1 MSINLD
7 SLKITVENVAK
18 DRIRQGLTKACLLVE
33 AEAKALCPKDQGILA
48 NSITHEVDGNVGY
61 VYSNLTYAPWVEL
74 GTGLFASDN
83 DGSLNGT
90 GRQDP
95 WCYFYTG
102 KKLSKEELEYISKHG
117 YQVFQG
123 KQGIWRTTKGM
134 EGSHFFYN
142 ALQNKADEI
151 KNCF

>member
-1 MSINLD
+1 MSINL
-7 SLKITVENVAK
+7 SNLKITVENVAK
-18 DRIRQGLTKACLLVE
+18 DKIKSGLTKACLIVE
-33 AEAKALCPKDQGILA
+33 AEAKNLCPKDQSILA

-61 VYSNLTYAPWVEL
+61 VYTNLHYAPYVEL
-74 GTGLFASDN
+74 GTGIFASDN

-95 WCYFYTG
+95 WAYFYTG

-123 KQGIWRTTKGM
+123 KQGI
-134 EGSHFFYN
+134 
-142 ALQNKADEI
+142 
-151 KNCF
+151 